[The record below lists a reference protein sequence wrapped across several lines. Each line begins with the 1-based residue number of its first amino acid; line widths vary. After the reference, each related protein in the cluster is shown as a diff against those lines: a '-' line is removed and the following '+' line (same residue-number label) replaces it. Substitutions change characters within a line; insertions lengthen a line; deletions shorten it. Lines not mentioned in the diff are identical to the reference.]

1 MTARRLRKNGTGQPL
16 PNGRGS
22 VGGRG
27 SKYVGGELN
36 VFSNAKNWKRYI
48 AKHLR
53 GYVGGDVL
61 EVGSGLGSVTGV
73 LSSGARRWMCLEPDP
88 DLLVR
93 ARSLLSSQR
102 VNCEF
107 VIGTLETMSAEEA
120 FDAILYIDV
129 LEHIEDDRLELLRAS
144 RHVNPNGVICVLA
157 PAHPMLY
164 SEFDKA
170 IGHFR
175 RYTKATLSAAGPP
188 GFRLERLVY
197 LDCCGWLASAA
208 NRFILRSAAPGNKQ
222 IAFWDRVLVSL
233 SRVFDPVLGYSVGK
247 SVLGVW
253 RRIDPLAYAR
263 GSESCLT
270 EPRP

>member
-1 MTARRLRKNGTGQPL
+1 MT
-16 PNGRGS
+16 
-22 VGGRG
+22 
-27 SKYVGGELN
+27 SKYVGSELN

-61 EVGSGLGSVTGV
+61 EVGSGLGSVTEV
-73 LSSGARRWMCLEPDP
+73 LSRGAHRWMCLEPDP
-88 DLLVR
+88 DLLAR
-93 ARSLLSSQR
+93 AGSLLSNQT

-107 VIGTLETMSAEEA
+107 LVGTIETMPPAEV

-129 LEHIEDDRLELLRAS
+129 LEHIEDDRLELVRAS
-144 RHVNPNGVICVLA
+144 RHVKSNGVICVLA
-157 PAHPMLY
+157 PAHPILY

-175 RYTKATLSAAGPP
+175 RYTKTTLSASGPP
-188 GFRLERLVY
+188 GFRLERLAY

-208 NRFILRSAAPGNKQ
+208 NRFVLKSAVPGVKQ

-233 SRVFDPVLGYSVGK
+233 SRVVDPLLGYSVGK

-253 RRIDPLAYAR
+253 RRVV
-263 GSESCLT
+263 
-270 EPRP
+270 